1 MLSFWS
7 RFILCLMIVSS
18 CSRLH
23 HAKPTL
29 DEYSTERRNANN
41 ENVDYNNERGAA
53 KRPLDNAVGQSSMTD
68 FSKRRF
74 DRIEGYTSL
83 GGLQKRV
90 FDQIGYMSSLG
101 GLDKKSSSAVLEGRE
116 IRLLPNRL
124 RKQMHR
130 AFDSIGGSTD
140 LGGLNR

>member
-7 RFILCLMIVSS
+7 RFILCLAIVSS
-18 CSRLH
+18 CSRLQ
-23 HAKPTL
+23 HAKPTS
-29 DEYSTERRNANN
+29 DEDRRERRNANN
-41 ENVDYNNERGAA
+41 ENVDYNERRAV
-53 KRPLDNAVGQSSMTD
+53 KRPLDTATGHSSMAD

-83 GGLQKRV
+83 GGLQKRA

-101 GLDKKSSSAVLEGRE
+101 GLDKKSSSDVLENRK

-124 RKQMHR
+124 RKRMHR

-140 LGGLNR
+140 LGGLDG